1 MTTVS
6 ALPTEKAPFVN
17 GSTIRQYVGKKVFI
31 AGKVISLREGTLLVQ
46 TSDQQQLQI
55 FGSRCTVG
63 EGVPILCLVFVS
75 PNGTAT
81 EIQTFPAGNNF
92 DLNLYEEV
100 SKFCNGPFA
109 SLF

>member
-1 MTTVS
+1 MS
-6 ALPTEKAPFVN
+6 ALPSEKAPFVN
-17 GSTIRQYVGKKVFI
+17 GSSLKQYVGKKVFV
-31 AGKVISLREGTLLVQ
+31 AGKVVSQREGTLVLQ

-63 EGVPILCLVFVS
+63 EGIGVLCLLFVS

-81 EIQTFPAGNNF
+81 EIQTFVAGNNF

-100 SKFCNGPFA
+100 AKLCNGTF
-109 SLF
+109 SNLF